1 MKLIS
6 TVALIVLIA
15 VWYDASPTK
24 SHLGSQETSTFP
36 DVSADKTFEYF
47 KEVALKSEFGASD
60 KGLIKKWMVPI
71 KLEIA
76 GDPTPTDLE
85 TVEAVTR
92 ELKLLTRLP
101 IEVVKANTGNMRI
114 RFTPEENFKKF
125 IPTYQLGNSGFFWL
139 NWDET
144 KQIIGAEI
152 LISTTGVTQKERF
165 HLIREELT
173 QAFGLPADSNKYPD
187 SIFYQQWT
195 DITEYSLLDKKL
207 IKMLY
212 NPQVKPGM
220 SESQLKKLWRENRL

>member
-6 TVALIVLIA
+6 TIALMVLIA
-15 VWYDASPTK
+15 VWYNEPSIKFVKPSNQTKTSSISPD
-24 SHLGSQETSTFP
+24 ETFL
-36 DVSADKTFEYF
+36 YF
-47 KEVALKSEFGASD
+47 KDVTLKSEFGSSD
-60 KGLIKKWMVPI
+60 NGLIKKWMVPI

-76 GDPTPTDLE
+76 GLPTPQDLR
-85 TVEAVTR
+85 TVEAVTN
-92 ELKLLTRLP
+92 ELKLLTKLP
-101 IEVVKANTGNMRI
+101 IEFVKPNTGNMRI

-125 IPTYQLGNSGFFWL
+125 IPTYQPRNSGFFWL

-144 KQIIGAEI
+144 KQITGAEI
-152 LISTTGVTQKERF
+152 LISTTGITQKERS

-173 QAFGLPADSNKYPD
+173 QAFGLPADSDKYPD

-195 DITEYSLLDKKL
+195 DITEYSSLDKKL

-220 SESQLKKLWRENRL
+220 NESQLEKLWRENRL

>member
-6 TVALIVLIA
+6 TIALMVLIA
-15 VWYDASPTK
+15 VWYNEPSIKFVKPSNQTKTSSISPD
-24 SHLGSQETSTFP
+24 ETFL
-36 DVSADKTFEYF
+36 YF
-47 KEVALKSEFGASD
+47 KDVTLKSEFGSSD
-60 KGLIKKWMVPI
+60 NGLIKKWMVPI

-76 GDPTPTDLE
+76 GLPTPQDLR
-85 TVEAVTR
+85 TVEAVTN
-92 ELKLLTRLP
+92 ELKLLTKLP
-101 IEVVKANTGNMRI
+101 IEFVKPNTGNMRI

-125 IPTYQLGNSGFFWL
+125 IPTYQTDNSGFFWL

-144 KQIIGAEI
+144 KQITGAEI
-152 LISTTGVTQKERF
+152 LISTTGVTQKERS

-173 QAFGLPADSNKYPD
+173 QAFGLPADSDKYPD

-195 DITEYSLLDKKL
+195 DITEYSSLDKKL

-220 SESQLKKLWRENRL
+220 NESQLEKLWRENRL

>member
-1 MKLIS
+1 MKFIS
-6 TVALIVLIA
+6 AVALIVLIA

-24 SHLGSQETSTFP
+24 SQLSSQETSAFP

-47 KEVALKSEFGASD
+47 KEVTLKSEFGSSD
-60 KGLIKKWMVPI
+60 NGIVKKWMVPI

-76 GDPTPTDLE
+76 GLPTPEDLQ

-92 ELKLLTRLP
+92 ELELLTKLP
-101 IEVVKANTGNMRI
+101 IEFVKPNTGNMRI

-125 IPTYQLGNSGFFWL
+125 IPTYQPRNSGFFWL

-144 KQIIGAEI
+144 KQITGAEI
-152 LISTTGVTQKERF
+152 LISTTGVTQKERS

-173 QAFGLPADSNKYPD
+173 QAFGLPADSDKYPD

-195 DITEYSLLDKKL
+195 DITEYSSLDKKL

-220 SESQLKKLWRENRL
+220 NGSQLEKLWRENRL

>member
-6 TVALIVLIA
+6 TIALMVLIA
-15 VWYDASPTK
+15 VWYNEPSIKFVKPSNQTKTSSISPD
-24 SHLGSQETSTFP
+24 ETFL
-36 DVSADKTFEYF
+36 YF
-47 KEVALKSEFGASD
+47 KDVTLKSEFGSSD
-60 KGLIKKWMVPI
+60 NGLIKKWMVPI

-76 GDPTPTDLE
+76 GLPTPQDLR
-85 TVEAVTR
+85 TVEAVTN
-92 ELKLLTRLP
+92 ELKLLTKLP
-101 IEVVKANTGNMRI
+101 IEFVKPNTGNMRI

-125 IPTYQLGNSGFFWL
+125 IPTYQPGNSGFFWL

-144 KQIIGAEI
+144 KQITGAEI
-152 LISTTGVTQKERF
+152 LISTTGVTQKERS

-173 QAFGLPADSNKYPD
+173 QAFGLPADSDKYPD

-195 DITEYSLLDKKL
+195 DITEYSSLDKKL

-220 SESQLKKLWRENRL
+220 NESQLEKLWRENRL